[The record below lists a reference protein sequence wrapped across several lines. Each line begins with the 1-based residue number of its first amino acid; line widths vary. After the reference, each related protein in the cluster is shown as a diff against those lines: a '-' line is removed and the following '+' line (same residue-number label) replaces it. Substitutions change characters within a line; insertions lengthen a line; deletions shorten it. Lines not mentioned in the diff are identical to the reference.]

1 MLCEYETLLFL
12 IDIDECADRNTTVC
26 SQICVNSVG
35 SYKCECEKGFFLEED
50 KKTCTEG
57 EKGMSVF
64 FFLSLIMHWD
74 FWPHDVIKSV
84 VRKGGCGYGKHR
96 HLVVIIYPSLCA
108 CQNNS
113 VYSTHGCPHD
123 SKSFVICWMHL
134 SKTSQM
140 VQAIK
145 EACIFRYLLL
155 TIQANPESMYSH
167 GSALCPAVSKP
178 VEQSSVQTLSFIH

>member
-1 MLCEYETLLFL
+1 MTLVSGSRSRPKSLTENLLRQYFIIVSTFSFSPVMLCEYETLLFL

-74 FWPHDVIKSV
+74 F
-84 VRKGGCGYGKHR
+84 
-96 HLVVIIYPSLCA
+96 
-108 CQNNS
+108 
-113 VYSTHGCPHD
+113 
-123 SKSFVICWMHL
+123 
-134 SKTSQM
+134 
-140 VQAIK
+140 
-145 EACIFRYLLL
+145 
-155 TIQANPESMYSH
+155 
-167 GSALCPAVSKP
+167 
-178 VEQSSVQTLSFIH
+178 

>member
-64 FFLSLIMHWD
+64 FF
-74 FWPHDVIKSV
+74 F
-84 VRKGGCGYGKHR
+84 
-96 HLVVIIYPSLCA
+96 
-108 CQNNS
+108 
-113 VYSTHGCPHD
+113 
-123 SKSFVICWMHL
+123 
-134 SKTSQM
+134 
-140 VQAIK
+140 
-145 EACIFRYLLL
+145 LLL
-155 TIQANPESMYSH
+155 CTGTFDHTMLLKALWEREAVGMAN
-167 GSALCPAVSKP
+167 
-178 VEQSSVQTLSFIH
+178 TDTW